1 MKSSQQEVVK
11 VPLLSNPVDFVLA
24 KQESFGLLNNH
35 CVNTTYMY
43 KSLAIIQR

>member
-24 KQESFGLLNNH
+24 KEESFGLLNNH

-43 KSLAIIQR
+43 KSLVIIQR